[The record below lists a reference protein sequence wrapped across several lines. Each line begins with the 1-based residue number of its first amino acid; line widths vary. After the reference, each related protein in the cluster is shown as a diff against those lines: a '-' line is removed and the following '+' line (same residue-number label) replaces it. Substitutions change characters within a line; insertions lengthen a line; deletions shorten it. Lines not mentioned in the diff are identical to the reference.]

1 MASLVEQIE
10 KYLKKMLNNTNGQLR
25 LQRNELAELFNC
37 VPSQINYVLKTR
49 FTIERGYLVESQRG
63 GGGFIE
69 IQELITDHLG
79 EDVMYGAL
87 KIIGDRMSEQQ
98 AIHMILYLEENEILT
113 SRESAILQTIMRR
126 RNLAIDLP
134 YRDFL
139 RAKLLKS
146 ALGALMKNE
155 SLK

>member
-10 KYLKKMLNNTNGQLR
+10 KYLKNMLNNTNGHLR
-25 LQRNELAELFNC
+25 LQRNELAEFFNC

-69 IQELITDHLG
+69 IQELITDHP
-79 EDVMYGAL
+79 EETVVYGAL
-87 KIIGDRMSEQQ
+87 EIIGDRMSQQQ
-98 AIHMILYLEENEILT
+98 AINMILYLEERGILT
-113 SRESAILQTIMRR
+113 DRESAILQAIMRR

-134 YRDFL
+134 YRDIL

-146 ALGALMKNE
+146 ALGALMKND